1 MADRTFTL
9 DWRMRTRKN
18 ETVVRAKLGTLDTQ
32 LSFRKRVR
40 GPVRVDPSMIV
51 PSAPSSWHEL
61 ADGIEGID
69 RVDGI
74 DRIDRIDELRGV
86 PEAND
91 HDEAA
96 LAEPTLRR
104 AIG

>member
-1 MADRTFTL
+1 MPPMADRTFTL

-51 PSAPSSWHEL
+51 PSAPSSWDEL
-61 ADGIEGID
+61 GAG
-69 RVDGI
+69 
-74 DRIDRIDELRGV
+74 IDELVAGETA
-86 PEAND
+86 EAND

-96 LAEPTLRR
+96 LTEPTLRR

>member
-18 ETVVRAKLGTLDTQ
+18 ETIVRAKLGVLDTQ
-32 LSFRKRVR
+32 LSFRKRIR
-40 GPVRVDPSMIV
+40 GPVRLDPSMLV

-61 ADGIEGID
+61 G
-69 RVDGI
+69 
-74 DRIDRIDELRGV
+74 
-86 PEAND
+86 PEP
-91 HDEAA
+91 EEPAA
-96 LAEPTLRR
+96 TPAEEPTLRR